1 MINVIYVVFCYTY
14 IMKTELIL
22 NEVKKVIYG
31 KDEIIKKMLMCIL
44 ANGHIVLE
52 DKPGVGKTTLAKVFA
67 KALGL
72 VNSRIQFTN
81 DLMPSDITGYITYD
95 LNTKENKLK
104 KGPIFDTNILLAD
117 EINRASAKSQS
128 ALLEVMEERQTTLDN
143 VTYKMEDPFIVI
155 GTMNPYTSPLYGV
168 SVLPQSQLDRFMAA
182 LSIGYS
188 SKEDEFN
195 MLKSKEDENL
205 LNNVSKVCTKK
216 ELLKAKEEVQKV
228 FVDDS
233 IYNYLID
240 LVRATRENNEIEI
253 GVSPRGGIAIINMA
267 KACAFL
273 DNRDYVIPNDIKYVF
288 VDTCVHRITL
298 KDNELFIVSN
308 KRKKILEKILNDV
321 KEPPLIKKV

>member
-1 MINVIYVVFCYTY
+1 
-14 IMKTELIL
+14 MKTELII

-31 KDEIIKKMLMCIL
+31 KDEVIKKMLMCIL

-67 KALGL
+67 KTLGL
-72 VNSRIQFTN
+72 SNSRIQFTN
-81 DLMPSDITGYITYD
+81 DLMPSDITGYMTYD
-95 LNTKENKLK
+95 MATKETKLK

-143 VTYKMEDPFIVI
+143 VTYTMDDPFVVI

-188 SKEDEFN
+188 TKEDELN
-195 MLKSKEDENL
+195 MLKSKENTNL
-205 LNNVSKVCTKK
+205 LDTVKNVCDKK
-216 ELLKAKEEVQKV
+216 DLLKAKEAVHKV
-228 FVDDS
+228 FVEES
-233 IYNYLID
+233 IYKYVID
-240 LVRATRENNEIEI
+240 LVTATRNNNDIEI
-253 GVSPRGGIAIINMA
+253 GVSPRGEIAIINMA
-267 KACAFL
+267 KACAYL

-288 VDTCVHRITL
+288 VDACVHRITL

-308 KRKKILEKILNDV
+308 KRKKLLEKILYDV
-321 KEPPLIKKV
+321 KEPELIKKV

>member
-1 MINVIYVVFCYTY
+1 MLYTY
-14 IMKTELIL
+14 IMKAELVVR
-22 NEVKKVIYG
+22 EVKKVIYG
-31 KDEIIKKMLMCIL
+31 KDEVIRKMLMCIL

-81 DLMPSDITGYITYD
+81 DLMPSDITGYMTYD
-95 LNTKENKLK
+95 LVTKESKLK

-143 VTYKMEDPFIVI
+143 VTYKMEDPFVVI

-182 LSIGYS
+182 LSVGYS
-188 SKEDEFN
+188 SKEDELA
-195 MLKSKEDENL
+195 MLKSKEDSSL
-205 LNNVSKVCTKK
+205 LDSVRNVCTKE
-216 ELLKAKEEVQKV
+216 ELLKAKGSVHQV
-228 FVDDS
+228 FVEDS
-233 IYNYLID
+233 IYQYVID
-240 LVRATRENNEIEI
+240 LVAATRENNDIEI
-253 GVSPRGGIAIINMA
+253 GVSPRGEIAIINMA
-267 KACAFL
+267 KACAYL

-298 KDNELFIVSN
+298 KDNELFIVSD
-308 KRKKILEKILNDV
+308 KRKKILNKILNDIQ
-321 KEPPLIKKV
+321 EPALIKEV

>member
-1 MINVIYVVFCYTY
+1 
-14 IMKTELIL
+14 MKTELII

-31 KDEIIKKMLMCIL
+31 KDEVIKKMLMCIL

-67 KALGL
+67 KTLGL
-72 VNSRIQFTN
+72 TNSRIQFTN
-81 DLMPSDITGYITYD
+81 DLMPSDITGYMTYD
-95 LNTKENKLK
+95 MATKETKLK

-143 VTYKMEDPFIVI
+143 ITYKMEDPFVVI

-188 SKEDEFN
+188 TKEDELN
-195 MLKSKEDENL
+195 MLKSKENKDL
-205 LNNVSKVCTKK
+205 LDTVKNVCDKK
-216 ELLKAKEEVQKV
+216 ELLKAKEAVHKV

-233 IYNYLID
+233 IYKYVID
-240 LVRATRENNEIEI
+240 LVTATRNNNDIEI
-253 GVSPRGGIAIINMA
+253 GVSPRGEIAIINMA
-267 KACAFL
+267 KACAYL
-273 DNRDYVIPNDIKYVF
+273 NNRDYVVPSDVKYIF
-288 VDTCVHRITL
+288 VDVCVHRITL

-308 KRKKILEKILNDV
+308 KRKKLLEKILYDV
-321 KEPPLIKKV
+321 KEPELIKKV

>member
-1 MINVIYVVFCYTY
+1 
-14 IMKTELIL
+14 MKTELII

-31 KDEIIKKMLMCIL
+31 KDEVIKKMLMCIL

-67 KALGL
+67 KTLGL
-72 VNSRIQFTN
+72 SNSRIQFTN
-81 DLMPSDITGYITYD
+81 DLMPSDITGYMTYD
-95 LNTKENKLK
+95 MATKETKLK

-143 VTYKMEDPFIVI
+143 ITYTMDDPFVVI

-188 SKEDEFN
+188 TKEDELN
-195 MLKSKEDENL
+195 MLKSKENSNL
-205 LNNVSKVCTKK
+205 LDTVKNVCDKK
-216 ELLKAKEEVQKV
+216 DLLKAKEAVHKV
-228 FVDDS
+228 FVEES
-233 IYNYLID
+233 IYKYVID
-240 LVRATRENNEIEI
+240 LVTATRNNNDIEI
-253 GVSPRGGIAIINMA
+253 GVSPRGEIAIINMA
-267 KACAFL
+267 KACAYL

-288 VDTCVHRITL
+288 VDACVHRITL

-308 KRKKILEKILNDV
+308 KRKKLLEKILYDV
-321 KEPPLIKKV
+321 KEPELIKKV

>member
-1 MINVIYVVFCYTY
+1 
-14 IMKTELIL
+14 MKTESII
-22 NEVKKVIYG
+22 NEVKKVIFG
-31 KDEIIKKMLMCIL
+31 KDEVIKKMLMCIL

-67 KALGL
+67 KTLGL
-72 VNSRIQFTN
+72 TNSRIQFTN
-81 DLMPSDITGYITYD
+81 DLMPSDITGYMTYD
-95 LNTKENKLK
+95 MASKETKLK

-143 VTYKMEDPFIVI
+143 VTYKMNDPFVVI

-188 SKEDEFN
+188 TKEDELN
-195 MLKSKEDENL
+195 MLKSKENSNL
-205 LNNVSKVCTKK
+205 LDTVKNVCDKK
-216 ELLKAKEEVQKV
+216 ELLKAKEAVHKV
-228 FVDDS
+228 FVEDS
-233 IYNYLID
+233 IYKYVID
-240 LVRATRENNEIEI
+240 LVTATRNNNDIEI
-253 GVSPRGGIAIINMA
+253 GVSPRGEIAIINMA
-267 KACAFL
+267 KACAYL
-273 DNRDYVIPNDIKYVF
+273 DNRDYVIPKDIKYVF

-308 KRKKILEKILNDV
+308 KRKKLLEKILYDV
-321 KEPPLIKKV
+321 KEPELIKKV